1 MGLRV
6 GLTGGLACGK
16 SMVAKMFSA
25 LGARVIKAD
34 TIAHE
39 LMRPGQPVYD
49 EVVRRFGS
57 EIVQPDGAID
67 RKKLAELAFGGN
79 RVQELN
85 NIVHP
90 AVIRRQEQW
99 MAEIE
104 VNEPGAIAI
113 VEAALIFEASV
124 SRRFDR
130 LIVVTCTPEQKK
142 QRFAERMLLPA
153 ERNDPE
159 KLQAVNEEAERR
171 IRAQMPDSEKIA
183 AAHFVIDNS
192 GSLERTREQVLEI
205 YDKLKAILNAA
216 TETRQRL

>member
-1 MGLRV
+1 MSLRV

-16 SMVAKMFSA
+16 STVAKMFAA
-25 LGARVIKAD
+25 LGAQVIQAD

-49 EVVRRFGS
+49 EVVRHFGS
-57 EIVQPDGAID
+57 EIVKTDGTID
-67 RKKLAELAFGGN
+67 RKKLAELAFGGD

-85 NIVHP
+85 KIVHP

-99 MAEIE
+99 MADIAA
-104 VNEPGAIAI
+104 NEPDAIAI

-142 QRFAERMLLPA
+142 QRFAERMLSPE
-153 ERNDPE
+153 ERYNPE
-159 KLQAVNEEAERR
+159 KLQAVYAEAERR
-171 IRAQMPDSEKIA
+171 IRAQMPDSEKVA

-192 GSLERTREQVLEI
+192 GSLRRTEAQVLEV
-205 YDKLKAILNAA
+205 YDKLKAMANAV
-216 TETRQRL
+216 TEAR